1 MEKKLKKEIKLI
13 DLIKT
18 QLDINGKNLTE
29 FIDFKKNNEEIIQN
43 LLKYNI
49 LNFGD
54 IQNYDEKNCEDY

>member
-18 QLDINGKNLTE
+18 QIDINGKNLTE

-54 IQNYDEKNCEDY
+54 IQNYDEKNC